1 MKRIFT
7 KIFIGYLFLWLDI
20 YLFVDLLPDPL
31 GFYFIYSA
39 MKDFMKKWNFSSK
52 ARIVK
57 NLAILFMILS
67 LPTMFVSKI
76 MEVHL
81 PETIPLTYGYLKLM
95 DIIYLVFL
103 FYLFHLLWDIA
114 KAADEDELLK
124 YTNRLFYVYFIA
136 FFAIY
141 IAEPFLWNVHDGWF
155 EKLFI
160 AFSLFAFIL
169 QILFLLLINNYRKLY
184 DGRFG

>member
-7 KIFIGYLFLWLDI
+7 KILVGYLFLWLDI

-76 MEVHL
+76 TEVPW
-81 PETIPLTYGYLKLM
+81 PEMMSLTYGYLKLM
-95 DIIYLVFL
+95 DIINLIFL
-103 FYLFHLLWDIA
+103 FYLFHLLLEVA

-124 YTNRLFYVYFIA
+124 NTTRLFYSYFIV
-136 FFAIY
+136 FFAVY

-155 EKLFI
+155 EKMFI
-160 AFSLFAFIL
+160 AFSFSAFVL
-169 QILFLLLINNYRKLY
+169 QILFLLLINTYRKVY
-184 DGRFG
+184 DGRIA